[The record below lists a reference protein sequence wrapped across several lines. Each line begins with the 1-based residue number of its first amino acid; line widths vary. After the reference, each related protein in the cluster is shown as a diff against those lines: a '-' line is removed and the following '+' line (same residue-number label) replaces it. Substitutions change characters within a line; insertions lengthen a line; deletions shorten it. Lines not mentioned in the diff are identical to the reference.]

1 MAPQLAAVRGA
12 VVNIGSSGGIGDDA
26 YGSPEYGAA
35 KAGVRRFTASLS
47 ARHDVRVMAVVPGWI
62 GLDRAHQEWGA
73 WPAEQQREVGP
84 LIPPEDIA
92 RVVVALLTHG
102 RPGEVVEMLH
112 AGTTPD
118 TVELP
123 SPTVARRLVGDSATR
138 KESWSAG
145 G

>member
-73 WPAEQQREVGP
+73 C
-84 LIPPEDIA
+84 
-92 RVVVALLTHG
+92 LLSSSVRSDRSS
-102 RPGEVVEMLH
+102 RPKTSRG
-112 AGTTPD
+112 
-118 TVELP
+118 
-123 SPTVARRLVGDSATR
+123 
-138 KESWSAG
+138 WSLRS
-145 G
+145 